1 MKEFSNPHMTDF
13 IDYSDI
19 GKDIP
24 VHLLDGLIQTPDYS
38 TPSRRKRLLERVFFE
53 ARSGSLQLS
62 RAWLDA
68 NIGRQKKVIL
78 QSIEKVAS
86 EFSSL
91 ELHSLEESFINSE
104 AFCKTDYVT
113 LDDIENYTL
122 ASAIW
127 ILDNLRLTNR
137 LKDAYQYLPESSADI
152 WDVWI
157 PTDFYHPCY
166 DMELLQSVMHTI
178 CLSNSLGDEAENFRG
193 LMSLIDPDRIQTAVD
208 KFHALQWQAIG
219 AYLKGEQYFDR
230 ETRDFAM
237 EMKSLSASNVM
248 VLQNDTLENRK
259 RDLAKRFMD
268 TQDDR
273 MHFHTLFDY
282 SFGRCIRKVF
292 GIRELGRALDAEIG
306 DPYELCFALTYLIGT
321 DDDSIWLMHAGT
333 VAARA
338 VCRRLPWRGNPEG
351 KDPEYGYGFDE
362 WDEEEP
368 EELTFDGNAWLERQ
382 PPAEKVDIYQI
393 GKNGK
398 DNIAQQIYQL
408 CRGVVPTGMH
418 PFELERQTM
427 KNEGNENADF
437 IADWSEILFLSS
449 FQASAANLNRSN
461 WYWDP
466 DEEADDEDDDV
477 LDNRSDE
484 NAVEKDD
491 SGEGKD
497 IARIVASPDT
507 DTTPS
512 PSRTSE
518 KLFLGLSSSGDLG
531 GRHAEQIIPDES
543 GYEDELRKT
552 RMELEKARR
561 QIKGLQKALV
571 ESRRDADTERAKTER
586 ELNAL
591 RMEHRELADLRE
603 LVFNQ
608 ENDVREKPTKEIQ
621 YPYETRK
628 RTVVFGGHD
637 TFLKAFR
644 PLLPTVKYVDT
655 AIYSFSPEIVRNAD
669 VVWIQN
675 NCISHSQYGNIVRL
689 TRQHGIQLRYFA
701 YASAEKCAEQ
711 LVIEDQKE

>member
-1 MKEFSNPHMTDF
+1 MSEYSNPHMTDF

-78 QSIEKVAS
+78 QSMDKVAS
-86 EFSSL
+86 EFASL

-127 ILDNLRLTNR
+127 ILDNLRRTNR
-137 LKDAYQYLPESSADI
+137 LKDAYQYLPGSSADI

-248 VLQNDTLENRK
+248 ILQNDTLETRK

-333 VAARA
+333 TAARA

-368 EELTFDGNAWLERQ
+368 EELTYDGNGWLNRE

-427 KNEGNENADF
+427 KKEGNENADF

-466 DEEADDEDDDV
+466 DEYEEEDDEEDEEAGGESSYYDERINK
-477 LDNRSDE
+477 DNATDR
-484 NAVEKDD
+484 NAVDHGKYDAGGKVD
-491 SGEGKD
+491 LSG
-497 IARIVASPDT
+497 ISP
-507 DTTPS
+507 
-512 PSRTSE
+512 E
-518 KLFLGLSSSGDLG
+518 
-531 GRHAEQIIPDES
+531 ES
-543 GYEDELRKT
+543 GPAEIGYEEELRKT
-552 RMELEKARR
+552 RLELEKARR

-586 ELNAL
+586 ELTTL

-608 ENDVREKPTKEIQ
+608 ENEIREKPAKEIQ

-644 PLLPTVKYVDT
+644 PMLPTVKYVDT

-689 TRQHGIQLRYFA
+689 TRQYGIQLRYFA

-711 LVIEDQKE
+711 LVIEDQKD

>member
-1 MKEFSNPHMTDF
+1 MSEYSNPHMTDF

-24 VHLLDGLIQTPDYS
+24 VHLLDGLIQKPDYS

-53 ARSGSLQLS
+53 ARSGNLQLS

-78 QSIEKVAS
+78 QSMDKVAS
-86 EFSSL
+86 EFASL

-127 ILDNLRLTNR
+127 ILDNLRRTNR
-137 LKDAYQYLPESSADI
+137 LKDAYQYLPGSSADI

-193 LMSLIDPDRIQTAVD
+193 LMSLIDPDRIQAAVD

-230 ETRDFAM
+230 ETQDFAM

-268 TQDDR
+268 IQDDR

-306 DPYELCFALTYLIGT
+306 DPYELCFALTWLIGT

-333 VAARA
+333 TAARA

-368 EELTFDGNAWLERQ
+368 EELTYDGNGWLNRE

-427 KNEGNENADF
+427 KKEGNENADF

-466 DEEADDEDDDV
+466 DEYEEEDDEEDEEAGGESSYYNERINK
-477 LDNRSDE
+477 DNATDR
-484 NAVEKDD
+484 NAVDHGKYDAGGKVD
-491 SGEGKD
+491 LSG
-497 IARIVASPDT
+497 ISP
-507 DTTPS
+507 
-512 PSRTSE
+512 E
-518 KLFLGLSSSGDLG
+518 
-531 GRHAEQIIPDES
+531 ES
-543 GYEDELRKT
+543 GPAEIGYEEELRKT
-552 RMELEKARR
+552 RLELEKARR

-586 ELNAL
+586 ELTTL

-608 ENDVREKPTKEIQ
+608 ENEIREKPAKEIQ

-644 PLLPTVKYVDT
+644 PMLPTVKYVDT

-689 TRQHGIQLRYFA
+689 TRQYGIQLRYFA

-711 LVIEDQKE
+711 LVIEDQKD

>member
-1 MKEFSNPHMTDF
+1 
-13 IDYSDI
+13 
-19 GKDIP
+19 
-24 VHLLDGLIQTPDYS
+24 
-38 TPSRRKRLLERVFFE
+38 
-53 ARSGSLQLS
+53 
-62 RAWLDA
+62 
-68 NIGRQKKVIL
+68 
-78 QSIEKVAS
+78 
-86 EFSSL
+86 
-91 ELHSLEESFINSE
+91 
-104 AFCKTDYVT
+104 
-113 LDDIENYTL
+113 
-122 ASAIW
+122 
-127 ILDNLRLTNR
+127 
-137 LKDAYQYLPESSADI
+137 
-152 WDVWI
+152 
-157 PTDFYHPCY
+157 
-166 DMELLQSVMHTI
+166 
-178 CLSNSLGDEAENFRG
+178 
-193 LMSLIDPDRIQTAVD
+193 
-208 KFHALQWQAIG
+208 
-219 AYLKGEQYFDR
+219 
-230 ETRDFAM
+230 M

-338 VCRRLPWRGNPEG
+338 VCRRLPWRGNPGG

-368 EELTFDGNAWLERQ
+368 EELTFDGNGWLERQ

-418 PFELERQTM
+418 PFELERQAM
-427 KNEGNENADF
+427 KKEGNENADF
-437 IADWSEILFLSS
+437 IAGWSEILFLSS

-466 DEEADDEDDDV
+466 DEYEEEDEEDGDEGSYYNERIEKNNAANKNTLGHDRNDDGERDDP
-477 LDNRSDE
+477 
-484 NAVEKDD
+484 
-491 SGEGKD
+491 SG
-497 IARIVASPDT
+497 ISP
-507 DTTPS
+507 
-512 PSRTSE
+512 E
-518 KLFLGLSSSGDLG
+518 
-531 GRHAEQIIPDES
+531 ES
-543 GYEDELRKT
+543 GSAEIGYEEELRKT
-552 RMELEKARR
+552 RLELERARR

-586 ELNAL
+586 ELTTL

-608 ENDVREKPTKEIQ
+608 ENEIREKPAKEIQ

-637 TFLKAFR
+637 TFLKVFR
-644 PLLPTVKYVDT
+644 PMLPTVKYVDT

-689 TRQHGIQLRYFA
+689 TRQYGIQLRYFA

-711 LVIEDQKE
+711 LVIEDQKD

>member
-1 MKEFSNPHMTDF
+1 MREHRNPHMTDF
-13 IDYSDI
+13 YNINVS
-19 GKDIP
+19 GADIP
-24 VHLLDGLIQTPDYS
+24 VDLLDGILQTPDYS

-53 ARSGSLQLS
+53 ARSGSLQLN

-78 QSIEKVAS
+78 QSIDKVAS
-86 EFSSL
+86 EFASL

-127 ILDNLRLTNR
+127 ILDNLRRTNR
-137 LKDAYQYLPESSADI
+137 LRDAYQFLPGSPADI

-193 LMSLIDPDRIQTAVD
+193 LMSLIDSDRIRAAVD
-208 KFHALQWQAIG
+208 NFHALQWQAIG

-230 ETRDFAM
+230 ETRDFAL

-248 VLQNDTLENRK
+248 VMQTDAAKNRK
-259 RDLAKRFMD
+259 RELSGRFMD
-268 TQDDR
+268 IQDDR

-282 SFGRCIRKVF
+282 SFGRNIRKVL
-292 GIRELGRALDAEIG
+292 GVRELGRALDAEIG
-306 DPYELCFALTYLIGT
+306 DPYELCFALTWLIGT
-321 DDDSIWLMHAGT
+321 DDDSIWLMQAGT
-333 VAARA
+333 TAARA
-338 VCRRLPWRGNPEG
+338 ACRRLPWRGNPNG
-351 KDPEYGYGFDE
+351 TDPEYGYGFDD

-368 EELTFDGNAWLERQ
+368 EELTFDGNGWLDRE
-382 PPAEKVDIYQI
+382 PPEEKVDIYQI

-408 CRGVVPTGMH
+408 CRGIVPTGMH

-427 KNEGNENADF
+427 KKEGNENADF

-466 DEEADDEDDDV
+466 DEEEDDEDDEV
-477 LDNRSDE
+477 LDNGSDE
-484 NAVEKDD
+484 SAAEQDN

-497 IARIVASPDT
+497 IAGIGVSPDT
-507 DTTPS
+507 ETTTSQSRIGAKVS
-512 PSRTSE
+512 PDQSLSVGLERHSAE
-518 KLFLGLSSSGDLG
+518 KIS
-531 GRHAEQIIPDES
+531 PDES
-543 GYEDELRKT
+543 CHEEELRKT
-552 RMELEKARR
+552 RQELEKARR
-561 QIKGLQKALV
+561 QIKNLQKALV
-571 ESRRDADTERAKTER
+571 ESRRDMDTERAKTER
-586 ELNAL
+586 ELTTL

-608 ENDVREKPTKEIQ
+608 ENEVREKPVKEIQ

-644 PLLPTVKYVDT
+644 PMLPTVKYVDT

-689 TRQHGIQLRYFA
+689 TRQYGIQLRYFA

>member
-1 MKEFSNPHMTDF
+1 MKEYSNPHMTDF

-53 ARSGSLQLS
+53 ARSGSPQLS

-78 QSIEKVAS
+78 QSIDKVAS

-333 VAARA
+333 TAARA

-351 KDPEYGYGFDE
+351 KNPDYGYGFDD

-368 EELTFDGNAWLERQ
+368 EELTFDGNGWLDRQ

-418 PFELERQTM
+418 PFELERQAM

-466 DEEADDEDDDV
+466 DEDDEDNYNIDYEAGGNATVQDDADDV
-477 LDNRSDE
+477 E
-484 NAVEKDD
+484 N
-491 SGEGKD
+491 
-497 IARIVASPDT
+497 IT
-507 DTTPS
+507 
-512 PSRTSE
+512 RTGTS
-518 KLFLGLSSSGDLG
+518 
-531 GRHAEQIIPDES
+531 
-543 GYEDELRKT
+543 
-552 RMELEKARR
+552 
-561 QIKGLQKALV
+561 QKA
-571 ESRRDADTERAKTER
+571 E
-586 ELNAL
+586 
-591 RMEHRELADLRE
+591 
-603 LVFNQ
+603 
-608 ENDVREKPTKEIQ
+608 
-621 YPYETRK
+621 
-628 RTVVFGGHD
+628 VVPASNTL
-637 TFLKAFR
+637 TF
-644 PLLPTVKYVDT
+644 
-655 AIYSFSPEIVRNAD
+655 
-669 VVWIQN
+669 
-675 NCISHSQYGNIVRL
+675 
-689 TRQHGIQLRYFA
+689 
-701 YASAEKCAEQ
+701 
-711 LVIEDQKE
+711 

>member
-1 MKEFSNPHMTDF
+1 MSEYSNPHMTDF

-24 VHLLDGLIQTPDYS
+24 VHLLDGLIQKPDYS

-53 ARSGSLQLS
+53 ARSGNLQLS

-78 QSIEKVAS
+78 QSMDKVAS
-86 EFSSL
+86 EFASL

-127 ILDNLRLTNR
+127 ILDNLRRTNC
-137 LKDAYQYLPESSADI
+137 LKDAYQYLPGSSADI

-193 LMSLIDPDRIQTAVD
+193 LMSLIDPDRIQAAVD

-230 ETRDFAM
+230 ETQDFAM

-268 TQDDR
+268 IQDDR

-306 DPYELCFALTYLIGT
+306 DPYELCFALTWLIGT

-333 VAARA
+333 TAARA

-368 EELTFDGNAWLERQ
+368 EELTYDGNGWLNRE

-427 KNEGNENADF
+427 KKEGNENADF

-466 DEEADDEDDDV
+466 DEYEEEDDEEDEEAGGESSYYNERINK
-477 LDNRSDE
+477 DNATDR
-484 NAVEKDD
+484 NAVDHGKYDAGGKVD
-491 SGEGKD
+491 LSG
-497 IARIVASPDT
+497 ISP
-507 DTTPS
+507 
-512 PSRTSE
+512 E
-518 KLFLGLSSSGDLG
+518 
-531 GRHAEQIIPDES
+531 ES
-543 GYEDELRKT
+543 GPAEIGYEEELRKT
-552 RMELEKARR
+552 RLEIEKARR

-586 ELNAL
+586 ELTTL

-608 ENDVREKPTKEIQ
+608 ENEIREKPAKEIQ

-644 PLLPTVKYVDT
+644 PMLPTVKYVDT

-689 TRQHGIQLRYFA
+689 TRQYGIQLRYFA

-711 LVIEDQKE
+711 LVIEDQKD

>member
-68 NIGRQKKVIL
+68 NISRQKKVIL

-104 AFCKTDYVT
+104 AFCKTDYIT

-362 WDEEEP
+362 WDEEEL
-368 EELTFDGNAWLERQ
+368 EELTFDGNGWLERQ
-382 PPAEKVDIYQI
+382 PPTEKIDIYQI

-427 KNEGNENADF
+427 KKEGNENADF

-466 DEEADDEDDDV
+466 DEYEEEDEEGGDEGSYYNERIEKNNAANKNTLGHDRNDDGERDYP
-477 LDNRSDE
+477 
-484 NAVEKDD
+484 
-491 SGEGKD
+491 SG
-497 IARIVASPDT
+497 ISP
-507 DTTPS
+507 
-512 PSRTSE
+512 
-518 KLFLGLSSSGDLG
+518 K
-531 GRHAEQIIPDES
+531 ES
-543 GYEDELRKT
+543 GPAEIGYEEELRKT
-552 RMELEKARR
+552 RLELERARR

-586 ELNAL
+586 ELTTL

-608 ENDVREKPTKEIQ
+608 ENEIREKPAKEIQ

-644 PLLPTVKYVDT
+644 PMLPTVKYVDT

-711 LVIEDQKE
+711 LVIEDQME

>member
-1 MKEFSNPHMTDF
+1 MSEYSNPHMTDF

-24 VHLLDGLIQTPDYS
+24 VHLLDGLIQKPDYS

-53 ARSGSLQLS
+53 ARSGNLQLS

-78 QSIEKVAS
+78 QSMDKVAS
-86 EFSSL
+86 EFASL

-127 ILDNLRLTNR
+127 ILDNLRRTNR
-137 LKDAYQYLPESSADI
+137 LKDAYQYLPGSSADI

-193 LMSLIDPDRIQTAVD
+193 LMSLIDPDRIQAAVD

-230 ETRDFAM
+230 ETQDFAM
-237 EMKSLSASNVM
+237 EMKSLSASNIM

-268 TQDDR
+268 IQDDR

-306 DPYELCFALTYLIGT
+306 DPYELCFALTWLIGT

-333 VAARA
+333 TAARA

-368 EELTFDGNAWLERQ
+368 EELTYDGNGWLNRE

-398 DNIAQQIYQL
+398 DNIAQQIYRL
-408 CRGVVPTGMH
+408 CRGIVPTGMH

-449 FQASAANLNRSN
+449 FQASAANLNRNN
-461 WYWDP
+461 WFWDP
-466 DEEADDEDDDV
+466 DEEEDEADDEDNNFIDYIDK
-477 LDNRSDE
+477 D
-484 NAVEKDD
+484 NAVNENIADHKRDDD
-491 SGEGKD
+491 SERDDPSGISPEG
-497 IARIVASPDT
+497 SDT
-507 DTTPS
+507 
-512 PSRTSE
+512 
-518 KLFLGLSSSGDLG
+518 
-531 GRHAEQIIPDES
+531 AEEI
-543 GYEDELRKT
+543 GYEEELRKT
-552 RMELEKARR
+552 RLELEKARR

-571 ESRRDADTERAKTER
+571 ESRRDMDTERAKTEH
-586 ELNAL
+586 ELITL

-608 ENDVREKPTKEIQ
+608 ENEVREKPAKEIQ

-644 PLLPTVKYVDT
+644 PMLPTVKYVDT

-711 LVIEDQKE
+711 LVIEDQKD

>member
-1 MKEFSNPHMTDF
+1 MSEYSNPHMTDF

-24 VHLLDGLIQTPDYS
+24 VHLLDGLIQKPDYS

-53 ARSGSLQLS
+53 ARSGNLQLS

-78 QSIEKVAS
+78 QSMDKVAS
-86 EFSSL
+86 EFASL

-127 ILDNLRLTNR
+127 ILDNLRRTNR
-137 LKDAYQYLPESSADI
+137 LKDAYQYLPGSSADI

-193 LMSLIDPDRIQTAVD
+193 LMSLIDPDRIQAAVD
-208 KFHALQWQAIG
+208 KFHVLQWQAIG

-230 ETRDFAM
+230 ETQDFAM

-268 TQDDR
+268 IQDDR

-306 DPYELCFALTYLIGT
+306 DPYELCFALTWLIGT

-333 VAARA
+333 TAARA

-368 EELTFDGNAWLERQ
+368 EELTYDGNGWLNRE

-427 KNEGNENADF
+427 KKEGNENADF

-466 DEEADDEDDDV
+466 DEYEEEDDEEDEEAGGESSYYNERINK
-477 LDNRSDE
+477 DNATDR
-484 NAVEKDD
+484 NAVDHGKYDAGGKVD
-491 SGEGKD
+491 LSG
-497 IARIVASPDT
+497 ISP
-507 DTTPS
+507 
-512 PSRTSE
+512 E
-518 KLFLGLSSSGDLG
+518 
-531 GRHAEQIIPDES
+531 ES
-543 GYEDELRKT
+543 GPAEIGYEEELRKT
-552 RMELEKARR
+552 RLELEKARR

-586 ELNAL
+586 ELTTL

-608 ENDVREKPTKEIQ
+608 ENEIREKPAKEIQ

-644 PLLPTVKYVDT
+644 PMLPTVKYVDT

-689 TRQHGIQLRYFA
+689 TRQYGIQLRYFA

-711 LVIEDQKE
+711 LVIEDQKD

>member
-1 MKEFSNPHMTDF
+1 MSEYSNPHMTDF

-24 VHLLDGLIQTPDYS
+24 VHLLDGLIQKPDYS

-53 ARSGSLQLS
+53 ARSGNLQLS

-78 QSIEKVAS
+78 QSMDKVAS
-86 EFSSL
+86 EFASL

-127 ILDNLRLTNR
+127 ILDNLRRTNR
-137 LKDAYQYLPESSADI
+137 LKDAYQYLPGSSADI

-193 LMSLIDPDRIQTAVD
+193 LMSLIEPDRIQSAVN

-230 ETRDFAM
+230 ETQDFAM

-248 VLQNDTLENRK
+248 IVQNDTLENRK
-259 RDLAKRFMD
+259 RELAKRFMD
-268 TQDDR
+268 IQDDR

-321 DDDSIWLMHAGT
+321 DDDSIWLMHAGIT
-333 VAARA
+333 AARA
-338 VCRRLPWRGNPEG
+338 ACRRLPWRGNPEG

-368 EELTFDGNAWLERQ
+368 EELTFDGNGWLNRE

-398 DNIAQQIYQL
+398 DNIAQQIYRL
-408 CRGVVPTGMH
+408 CRGIVPTGMH

-449 FQASAANLNRSN
+449 FQASAANLNRNN
-461 WYWDP
+461 WFWDP
-466 DEEADDEDDDV
+466 DEEEDEDDDE
-477 LDNRSDE
+477 DNNFIDYIDKD
-484 NAVEKDD
+484 NAVNENIADHERDDD
-491 SGEGKD
+491 SERDDPSGISPEGSD
-497 IARIVASPDT
+497 
-507 DTTPS
+507 
-512 PSRTSE
+512 TSE
-518 KLFLGLSSSGDLG
+518 
-531 GRHAEQIIPDES
+531 EI
-543 GYEDELRKT
+543 GYEEELRKT
-552 RMELEKARR
+552 RLELEKARR

-571 ESRRDADTERAKTER
+571 ESRRDMDTERAKTEH
-586 ELNAL
+586 ELITL

-608 ENDVREKPTKEIQ
+608 ENEVREKATREIK

-644 PLLPTVKYVDT
+644 PMLPTVKYVDT

-689 TRQHGIQLRYFA
+689 TRQYGIQLRYFA

-711 LVIEDQKE
+711 LVIEDQKD